1 MILMEAKLLG
11 IKEAKFK
18 DGSTAKKVTLWDLVT
33 SEVTEYWSNEDEL
46 KRLELSEK
54 DIGQTLD
61 IVLTDAVLGK
71 KPRIKSVEVV

>member
-1 MILMEAKLLG
+1 MEAKLLG